1 MTLSSSVFVAHF
13 CVKCFFQ
20 PICTNNA
27 YFGEKIKDIKIVS
40 SDSWVEMNFAVPL
53 SELCVKS
60 HPSFKMAAI
69 AKMKQIVKN
78 KNKRLK
84 IFYKI

>member
-1 MTLSSSVFVAHF
+1 
-13 CVKCFFQ
+13 
-20 PICTNNA
+20 
-27 YFGEKIKDIKIVS
+27 
-40 SDSWVEMNFAVPL
+40 MNFAVPL

>member
-1 MTLSSSVFVAHF
+1 
-13 CVKCFFQ
+13 
-20 PICTNNA
+20 
-27 YFGEKIKDIKIVS
+27 
-40 SDSWVEMNFAVPL
+40 MNFAVPL

-84 IFYKI
+84 IFYISHKTRDEMMNY